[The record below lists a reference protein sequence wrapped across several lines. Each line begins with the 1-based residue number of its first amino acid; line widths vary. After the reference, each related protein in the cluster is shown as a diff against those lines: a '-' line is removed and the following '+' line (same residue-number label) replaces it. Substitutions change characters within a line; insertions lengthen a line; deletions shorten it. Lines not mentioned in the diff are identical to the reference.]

1 MVSFGEKKLL
11 ARWLNVIYFDGKKV
25 LTTNVLFVL
34 SCKSCTS
41 LILQQYKK
49 FGLKTTLNVLLPA
62 CRRIFIFA
70 DPNCSG
76 VAKGGGGP
84 PLAALYGDGTMGY
97 AVCYKPAKAVLK

>member
-76 VAKGGGGP
+76 VAKGGAVRPWRHFMG
-84 PLAALYGDGTMGY
+84 AAPWAMLYAINLQRLY
-97 AVCYKPAKAVLK
+97 